1 MLRVYPYFLICL
13 IFFPVTSPWML
24 NPPLQQFTG
33 RTLLLPMGRLP
44 STSVAESLVKGL
56 RLAAQQ
62 GDNLFDGRGWENEPC
77 FPMKKEWDFIYLYFN
92 KNWENDKQ

>member
-1 MLRVYPYFLICL
+1 
-13 IFFPVTSPWML
+13 ML

-56 RLAAQQ
+56 RLAARQ